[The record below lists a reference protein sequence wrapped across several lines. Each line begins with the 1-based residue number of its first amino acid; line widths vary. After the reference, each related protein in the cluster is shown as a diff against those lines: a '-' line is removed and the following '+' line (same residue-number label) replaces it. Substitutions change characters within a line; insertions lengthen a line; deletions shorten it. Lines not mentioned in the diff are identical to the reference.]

1 MIIMQRDIVRIVEA
15 DGTVVATYKYDPWGK
30 ITSSTG
36 TMASVNPLRY
46 RGYYFDSET
55 GFYYL
60 MSRYYDPEIGRFINA
75 DALASTGQDIIGFN
89 MFRIVIILL

>member
-1 MIIMQRDIVRIVEA
+1 MIIMQHDVVRIVET
-15 DGTVVATYKYDPWGK
+15 DGTVVATYKYNAWGNT
-30 ITSSTG
+30 TSSTR
-36 TMASVNPLRY
+36 TMEAVNPLRY

-75 DALASTGQDIIGFN
+75 DALVSTGQDIIGFN